1 MKKLTALVLTFAM
14 VLGLAA
20 CGGGNGA
27 PTSTPGP
34 GNSTGGDK
42 TYSLKVAGIDGSITL
57 CPVYVAQE
65 KGWFDEA
72 SLDIER
78 LGFTNGP
85 VTMEA
90 IDTWDISVTG
100 VGGVLSGLISAS
112 PMISWLMLL

>member
-57 CPVYVAQE
+57 FPVYVAQE

-78 LGFTNGP
+78 GGHRYLGYQRDGRWRRP
-85 VTMEA
+85 VRP
-90 IDTWDISVTG
+90 D
-100 VGGVLSGLISAS
+100 
-112 PMISWLMLL
+112 LL